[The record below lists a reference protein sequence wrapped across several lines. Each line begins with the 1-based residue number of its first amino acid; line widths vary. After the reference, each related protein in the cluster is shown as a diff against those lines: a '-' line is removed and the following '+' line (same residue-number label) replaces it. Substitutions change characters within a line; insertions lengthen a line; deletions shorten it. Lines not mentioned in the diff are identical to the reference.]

1 METNTTSFTITKRDG
16 RVVPFDT
23 EKIEQAI
30 ENCFMASGTR
40 KTQETAKE
48 LTAQVIAEVERDE
61 NLPDIPG
68 VEQIQD
74 TVERVLIEK
83 GFVITIPQKR
93 TAKIYFYKTVSP
105 ASASD
110 A

>member
-1 METNTTSFTITKRDG
+1 MIKSIRKRDG

-74 TVERVLIEK
+74 AVERVLIEK
-83 GFVITIPQKR
+83 GFVR
-93 TAKIYFYKTVSP
+93 SAKSYICTVP
-105 ASASD
+105 SA
-110 A
+110 AACAR